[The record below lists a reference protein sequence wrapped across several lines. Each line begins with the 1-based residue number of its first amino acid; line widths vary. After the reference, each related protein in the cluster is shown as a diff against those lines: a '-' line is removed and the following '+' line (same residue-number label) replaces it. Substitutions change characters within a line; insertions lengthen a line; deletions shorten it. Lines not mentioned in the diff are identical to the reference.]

1 MLVQLILSGV
11 LLVLGIYEIYN
22 LMLGEKFNSY
32 VPIKIKKSTV
42 PPTILGIK
50 ISKI

>member
-1 MLVQLILSGV
+1 MLVQLILSVV

-22 LMLGEKFNSY
+22 LMLGEKFNSFL
-32 VPIKIKKSTV
+32 PIKTKKSLI

>member
-1 MLVQLILSGV
+1 MLVQLILSGL

-32 VPIKIKKSTV
+32 VPIKIKKTAI
-42 PPTILGIK
+42 PPAIIRIK
-50 ISKI
+50 IGKI